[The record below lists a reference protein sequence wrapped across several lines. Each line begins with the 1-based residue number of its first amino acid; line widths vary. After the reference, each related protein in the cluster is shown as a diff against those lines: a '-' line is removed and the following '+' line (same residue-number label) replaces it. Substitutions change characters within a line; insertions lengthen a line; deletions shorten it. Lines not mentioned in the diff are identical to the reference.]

1 MVSAPSAVS
10 VQVKPSDSVFVHVTA
25 LVSSALAEISHR
37 MFYRVSFGKYVSVAA
52 AMTIADERAA
62 SHFHCF
68 MIICLLLFQLCCTFV
83 IVLLYHNQHT
93 VVKKKAKLIRIFL
106 KGMVKYYQLKIA
118 SS

>member
-62 SHFHCF
+62 SRFHCF
-68 MIICLLLFQLCCTFV
+68 MI
-83 IVLLYHNQHT
+83 
-93 VVKKKAKLIRIFL
+93 
-106 KGMVKYYQLKIA
+106 
-118 SS
+118 